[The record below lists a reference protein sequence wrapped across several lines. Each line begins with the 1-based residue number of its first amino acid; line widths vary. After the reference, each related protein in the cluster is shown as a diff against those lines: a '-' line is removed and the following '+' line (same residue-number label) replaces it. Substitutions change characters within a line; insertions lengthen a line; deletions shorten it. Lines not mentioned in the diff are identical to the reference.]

1 MGVFPSAVGTS
12 SSSLLTGLRVLTITR
27 ETVRQLSLSVQGVAT
42 AAMCLCDHTRL
53 VENKKND
60 EE

>member
-42 AAMCLCDHTRL
+42 AAMCSCDHTRL